1 MSTFRES
8 SPREFAPDAPPLSSG
23 VPDPIVDAQTN
34 SYAAN
39 LGAVTFLAHMGR
51 LLPAPSSP
59 HYAVDATLA
68 PA

>member
-8 SPREFAPDAPPLSSG
+8 GSRNLVPDAPPLSSG

-39 LGAVTFLAHMGR
+39 LGAVTSLRTWGDCFRA
-51 LLPAPSSP
+51 
-59 HYAVDATLA
+59 
-68 PA
+68 